1 MDCIQ
6 IEYVRTDNAGK
17 EWYKVIITSP
27 TVPDNLEFD
36 GSSVDHMPNGTGI
49 AAGSVLLTPSAN
61 YVAYVDGTFGGG
73 GLNGDGIKALSI
85 TGVDLDPAPSS
96 LVPLLVPEGSFE
108 NMISATFEASEAIS
122 GKALTFVITPTSNW
136 VPYLDDGGEVYEV
149 GNAGE
154 PLTVTYT
161 PVSNSVTDI
170 VLAAVDDPDADEPR
184 VASITA
190 TIRYGMV

>member
-61 YVAYVDGTFGGG
+61 YVAYVDGVFGGPTPEG
-73 GLNGDGIKALSI
+73 EGILSVAFSPDF
-85 TGVDLDPAPSS
+85 GYDPLPSS
-96 LVPLLVPEGSFE
+96 RTP
-108 NMISATFEASEAIS
+108 IYIRADEASVTDTFDYYADSSFSGETIS
-122 GKALTFVITPTSNW
+122 VTVTPTSDWYVYDENDEVVGGKGEAVTLEYTANSNNLSAAFGVQDTEEWIEGETRTIQCNW
-136 VPYLDDGGEVYEV
+136 SIVY
-149 GNAGE
+149 G
-154 PLTVTYT
+154 
-161 PVSNSVTDI
+161 DI
-170 VLAAVDDPDADEPR
+170 
-184 VASITA
+184 
-190 TIRYGMV
+190 